1 VTQSE
6 YSIRIVGACKR
17 FGDVAAVDNVSLDVR
32 RGEFFSLLGP
42 SGCGKTTLLR
52 MIAGLEHGDGNIV
65 IDDVDV
71 TGMPAHRRPVNLV
84 FQHYALFP
92 HLTVEKN
99 VAFGLRYQKGK
110 RFGAGTGTDDKHLAY
125 ATANVPVRDRV
136 AAALDLVRLPGLQK
150 RYPDELSGGQRQR
163 VALARAL
170 VLEPRVLLLDE
181 PLGALDQKLRK
192 EMQVELKHLQR
203 RLGITF
209 VFVTHDQ
216 EEALTMSDRL
226 AVMNGGKVEQLGT
239 AADVFEQPATPFVA
253 DFMGAGNF
261 LAATVREADGAIL
274 TVQSPAGFETAL
286 LAKQGGHGPG
296 EPIQFIVRPEK
307 LEMWPAP
314 PAASE
319 ARACMEVTVE
329 ERVYQGLATVWIV
342 RNRAG
347 ERLSVYQQNV
357 VRGAADQFAEM
368 GKAWVCWDPRHAVL
382 MGDVENPNV
391 PHQAAE
397 GIRDV

>member
-1 VTQSE
+1 METP
-6 YSIRIVGACKR
+6 YSIRVVDAAKR
-17 FGDVAAVDNVSLDVR
+17 FGDVAAVDHVSLDIR

-52 MIAGLEHGDGNIV
+52 MIAGLEQGDGGNIV
-65 IDDVDV
+65 IDGADV
-71 TGMPAHRRPVNLV
+71 TELPAHRRPVNLV

-99 VAFGLRYQKGK
+99 VAFGLRYRNGVEKGQW
-110 RFGAGTGTDDKHLAY
+110 RDK
-125 ATANVPVRDRV
+125 V
-136 AAALDLVRLPGLQK
+136 AAALDLVRLSGLGH
-150 RYPDELSGGQRQR
+150 RRPDELSGGQKQR

-170 VLEPRVLLLDE
+170 VLDPRVLLLDE

-192 EMQVELKHLQR
+192 EMQVELKQLQR

-226 AVMNGGKVEQLGT
+226 AVMNGGKVEQMD
-239 AADVFEQPATPFVA
+239 AASTVFEQPATAFVA
-253 DFMGAGNF
+253 EFMGAGNF
-261 LAATVREADGAIL
+261 FTANVQSVDGAIV
-274 TVQSPAGFETAL
+274 TVASAAGFETAL
-286 LAKQGGHGPG
+286 LAPG
-296 EPIQFIVRPEK
+296 ATYRAGDAVRFVVRPEK
-307 LEMWPAP
+307 LEMWPTLP
-314 PAASE
+314 GPAE

-329 ERVYQGLATVWIV
+329 ERIYQGVATVWNV

-347 ERLSVYQQNV
+347 ERMNVYQQNV
-357 VRGAADQFAEM
+357 VRTAGEEFVVM

-382 MGDVENPNV
+382 MRG
-391 PHQAAE
+391 
-397 GIRDV
+397 

>member
-1 VTQSE
+1 MDTTP
-6 YSIRIVGACKR
+6 YSIRVVAAERR
-17 FGDVAAVDNVSLDVR
+17 FGDVVAVNGVSLDVR
-32 RGEFFSLLGP
+32 RGEFFFLLGP

-52 MIAGLEHGDGNIV
+52 MIAGLERFDAGTVV
-65 IDDVDV
+65 IDGVDV
-71 TGMPAHRRPVNLV
+71 TATPAHQRPVNLV
-84 FQHYALFP
+84 FQHFALFP
-92 HLTVEKN
+92 HLDVDRN
-99 VAFGLRYQKGK
+99 VAFGLRYKGVAK
-110 RFGAGTGTDDKHLAY
+110 LEW
-125 ATANVPVRDRV
+125 RDRV
-136 AAALDLVRLPGLQK
+136 AAALQLVQLGGLER
-150 RYPDELSGGQRQR
+150 RYPHELSGGQKQR

-226 AVMNGGKVEQLGT
+226 AVMNAGRVEQLDT
-239 AADVFEQPATPFVA
+239 AAEVFERPATAFVA

-261 LAATVREADGAIL
+261 MTATVGEADGAIL
-274 TVQSPAGFETAL
+274 TVQSKAGFKTAL
-286 LAKQGGHGPG
+286 LLPKGGGAYRTG
-296 EPIQFIVRPEK
+296 DAVRFVVRPEK
-307 LEMWPAP
+307 LELWPAEP
-314 PAASE
+314 PAAD

-329 ERVYQGLATVWIV
+329 ERVYQGVATLWLV

-357 VRGAADQFAEM
+357 VRGAGEEFVVM
-368 GKAWVCWDPRHAVL
+368 GKAWVAWDPRNAV
-382 MGDVENPNV
+382 VV
-391 PHQAAE
+391 AE
-397 GIRDV
+397 TKP

>member
-1 VTQSE
+1 LTQSD

-52 MIAGLEHGDGNIV
+52 MIAGLEQGEGNIV

-71 TGMPAHRRPVNLV
+71 TGAPAHRRPVNLV

-99 VAFGLRYQKGK
+99 VAFGLRYKDVARGERRQ
-110 RFGAGTGTDDKHLAY
+110 
-125 ATANVPVRDRV
+125 RV
-136 AAALDLVRLPGLQK
+136 GAALDLVRLSGLER

-226 AVMNGGKVEQLGT
+226 AVMNGGRVEQLGT

-261 LAATVREADGAIL
+261 LNATVREVDGAIV

-286 LAKQGGHGPG
+286 LCKQGGHRRGDA
-296 EPIQFIVRPEK
+296 IQFVVRPEK

-357 VRGAADQFAEM
+357 VRGAPDQFAEM
-368 GKAWVCWDPRHAVL
+368 GKAWACWDPRHAVV
-382 MGDVENPNV
+382 MGKDESSSDSQPL
-391 PHQAAE
+391 PPSS
-397 GIRDV
+397 

>member
-1 VTQSE
+1 MEQQSD
-6 YSIRIVGACKR
+6 YSIRVAGARRR
-17 FGDVAAVDNVSLDVR
+17 FGDVVAVDDVSLDVQ

-52 MIAGLEHGDGNIV
+52 MIAGLERGEGTVAVDG
-65 IDDVDV
+65 VDV
-71 TGMPAHRRPVNLV
+71 TRWPAHRRPVNLV

-92 HLTVEKN
+92 HMTVERN
-99 VAFGLRYQKGK
+99 VAFGLRYKGVG
-110 RFGAGTGTDDKHLAY
+110 RRER
-125 ATANVPVRDRV
+125 RDRV
-136 AAALDLVRLPGLQK
+136 AAALELVRLSGLGR
-150 RYPDELSGGQRQR
+150 RYPNELSGGQRQR

-216 EEALTMSDRL
+216 EEALTMSDRI
-226 AVMNGGKVEQLGT
+226 AVMNHGKVEQIG
-239 AADVFEQPATPFVA
+239 AAVGVFERPATAFVA

-261 LAATVREADGAIL
+261 LAGTVELVDERVL
-274 TVQSPAGFETAL
+274 HVTSPAGFTSAVL
-286 LAKQGGHGPG
+286 DGDGAYRRGDAVR
-296 EPIQFIVRPEK
+296 FVVRPEK
-307 LEMWPAP
+307 LEMREARPAGG
-314 PAASE
+314 E

-329 ERVYQGLATVWIV
+329 ERVYQGVSTVWVV

-347 ERLSVYQQNV
+347 ERVSVYQQNTAHEV
-357 VRGAADQFAEM
+357 VEQFAEM

-382 MGDVENPNV
+382 LREVGTKPL
-391 PHQAAE
+391 A
-397 GIRDV
+397 G